1 MDIDITFQY
10 PPELMRLLIDTI
22 PVLNRSKEDVFLF
35 FRGAGVPEALMSG
48 PYNKWLTDRKSV
60 NKYDIVRDVLS
71 VLNQEGEKRLRER
84 REVLK
89 RVVEFEN
96 FSVCWEAEQF
106 KARGLIA
113 EIRGVV
119 NVKDSF
125 TRMNIERE
133 RERQQRMERER
144 VEKQALQERNEALEG
159 LYREMTALFGMNN
172 PQERGKA
179 LERTLNKLF
188 ETYGIGVRK
197 AFALK
202 GEAGEGIVEQIDGVV
217 EIDSH
222 FYFVEMKWLS
232 QPVGVPEVSQHLV
245 RIYYREEARAIIIS
259 ASDFTAPSISL
270 CKEGL
275 SQKII
280 VMCTLREIVL
290 LLERKGDLK
299 EFFRKK
305 IECAFTDK
313 NPFQPIYDTP

>member
-48 PYNKWLTDRKSV
+48 PYSKWLTDRKSV
-60 NKYDIVRDVLS
+60 SKYDIVRDVLS
-71 VLNQEGEKRLRER
+71 VLNEQGEKRLRER

-96 FSVCWEAEQF
+96 FSVCWESDQF
-106 KARGLIA
+106 KAKGLIA
-113 EIRGVV
+113 EIRNII

-133 RERQQRMERER
+133 RERQERVERER
-144 VEKQALQERNEALEG
+144 AGKRALQERNKILEG
-159 LYREMTALFGMNN
+159 LYREMAALFGMNN

-179 LERTLNKLF
+179 LERILNDLF
-188 ETYGIGVRK
+188 ATYGIGVRK
-197 AFALK
+197 AFTLK
-202 GEAGEGIVEQIDGVV
+202 GEAGEGVVEQIDGVV

-232 QPVGVPEVSQHLV
+232 QPVGIPEVSQHLV
-245 RIYYREEARAIIIS
+245 RIFYREEARAIIIS

-270 CKEGL
+270 CKDGL

-280 VMCTLREIVL
+280 VMCNLREIVL

-305 IECAFTDK
+305 IECAFTDR
-313 NPFQPIYDTP
+313 NPFLPIYDAS